1 MEETI
6 NLRDLFQVLRK
17 RLWLIALIA
26 IIAATISA
34 VISFF
39 VLTPVYQT
47 STQILVNQAKSEQQ
61 LYNAGAVQ
69 TNVQLI
75 STYNDIIKSPAILDT
90 VIEKL
95 KLDGS
100 AKSLSG
106 QIQVTSA
113 ENSQVALITVQ
124 DTNAKRATEIANT
137 TASVFQQKV
146 PKIMNMNIDNVSILS
161 KADLAASKSP
171 VKPQPVLNIAIALV
185 VGLMVGIGLS
195 FLLEYLDNTIKTEQD
210 IENILELPVMGV
222 ITNIKD
228 VPKATNV
235 QRPDIKARVPQR
247 GETFGS

>member
-6 NLRDLFQVLRK
+6 SLRDLFQVLRK

-95 KLDGS
+95 KLDNS

-146 PKIMNMNIDNVSILS
+146 PKIMNIDNVSILS

-171 VKPQPVLNIAIALV
+171 VKPQPTLNIGIALV
-185 VGLMVGIGLS
+185 VGLIVGIGLS

-228 VPKATNV
+228 VPKTTNV
-235 QRPDIKARVPQR
+235 QRPDMKARVSQR

>member
-6 NLRDLFQVLRK
+6 SLRHLFQVLRK

-95 KLDGS
+95 KLDSS
-100 AKSLSG
+100 AKSLGG

-113 ENSQVALITVQ
+113 ENSQVAVITVQ

-161 KADLAASKSP
+161 KADLAASNSP
-171 VKPQPVLNIAIALV
+171 IKPQPILNIAIALV

-235 QRPDIKARVPQR
+235 QRPDMKTRVPQR

>member
-235 QRPDIKARVPQR
+235 QRPDMKARVPQR

>member
-6 NLRDLFQVLRK
+6 SLRDLFQVLRK

-95 KLDGS
+95 KLDNS

-146 PKIMNMNIDNVSILS
+146 PKIMNIDNVSILS

-171 VKPQPVLNIAIALV
+171 VKPQPTLNIGIALV
-185 VGLMVGIGLS
+185 VGLIVGIGLS

-210 IENILELPVMGV
+210 IENVLELPVMGV

-228 VPKATNV
+228 VPKTTNV
-235 QRPDIKARVPQR
+235 QRPDMKARVSQR